1 MKLITK
7 QIPLRSALAT
17 VLGLAESNVHDME
30 CNPEALETMAEDR
43 LEEGAEDYRIR
54 QEAEKIAQEHRD
66 ALAAVGRLIFT
77 LDCNEVVTVR
87 VEDSRI
93 TSKDIKTQCYFG

>member
-7 QIPLRSALAT
+7 QIPIRAALAT

-66 ALAAVGRLIFT
+66 ALAAVGKMIFS
-77 LDCNEVVTVR
+77 LDGNKVVTVA
-87 VEDSRI
+87 VEDSLP
-93 TSKDIKTQCYFG
+93 TPEYIKTIKL